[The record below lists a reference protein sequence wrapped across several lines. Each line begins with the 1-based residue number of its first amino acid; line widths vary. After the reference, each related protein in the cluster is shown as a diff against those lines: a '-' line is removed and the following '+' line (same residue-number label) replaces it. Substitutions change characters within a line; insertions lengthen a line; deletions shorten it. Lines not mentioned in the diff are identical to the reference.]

1 GGRRQ
6 DRRGTSQA
14 AYTPSGQYECTID
27 THRPL
32 QYLWSDGGRTVA
44 WRVCMRVV
52 VGVASCLLTGLV
64 FADEGPSIVPTSIVV
79 RASSHDGFA
88 KKPTDHYI
96 RSWTPRI
103 QLTVRGPAAPGGQLV
118 AEFFQG
124 KQVWV
129 SIGMLVPELAEGKSA
144 TLEGGSDVPRDSGSI
159 ATGAIPFQ
167 LRLRNELMGAAKG
180 L

>member
-1 GGRRQ
+1 
-6 DRRGTSQA
+6 
-14 AYTPSGQYECTID
+14 
-27 THRPL
+27 
-32 QYLWSDGGRTVA
+32 
-44 WRVCMRVV
+44 
-52 VGVASCLLTGLV
+52 
-64 FADEGPSIVPTSIVV
+64 
-79 RASSHDGFA
+79 SSHDGFA

-167 LRLRNELMGAAKG
+167 LRLRNELMGVDKVLFKG
-180 L
+180 TFTVDKFAGNEPQRKNGSFEYFVDQDAWLPYGIVWLDRRDPQAPILMASMWVRGQL